1 MSKVQTEQKLIDEL
15 KAIPEKEFKE
25 LLSERK
31 VGHLCLH
38 CKYRKRG
45 NRKCYCMA
53 QYSPWTP
60 DKYKRI
66 TAHDEACGLFKVRMT
81 KTWLNS

>member
-1 MSKVQTEQKLIDEL
+1 MSKIQTEQELIAEL

-25 LLSERK
+25 LLAERN

-45 NRKCYCMA
+45 NKKCYCMA

-66 TAHDEACGLFKVRMT
+66 TAHNEACGLFKVRMARA
-81 KTWLNS
+81 WLNS

>member
-1 MSKVQTEQKLIDEL
+1 MSKIQTEQELIEEL
-15 KAIPEKEFKE
+15 KAIPEAEFNE
-25 LLSERK
+25 LLSERN

-38 CKYRKRG
+38 CKYRKKG

-66 TAHDEACGLFKVRMT
+66 TDHDEECGLFKVRMARA
-81 KTWLNS
+81 WLNS